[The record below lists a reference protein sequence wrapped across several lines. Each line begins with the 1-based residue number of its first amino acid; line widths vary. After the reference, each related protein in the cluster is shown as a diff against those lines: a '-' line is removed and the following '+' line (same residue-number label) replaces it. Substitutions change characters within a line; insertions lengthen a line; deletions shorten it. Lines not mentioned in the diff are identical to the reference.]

1 MTRIA
6 AAHMGGSLAQA
17 QTGTAVAVAR
27 AKALGYLRKVPSDR
41 ATPVVV
47 PERFNAAAFF
57 LDRHLSEGRGGRTAF
72 RFAGRAVTYEDVG
85 RRANRLGNA
94 LRARGVAI
102 EQRVLLAL
110 PDRPEF
116 AEAFWGA
123 MKLGAVP
130 VPVSEALS
138 ADEYAFI
145 LNDSRARAVV
155 SGEGAAE
162 AILSVRAPCPW
173 LAAVI
178 AVGRPR
184 RGALAYERLLE
195 RASAELSLP
204 TRVGTT
210 WRSGL
215 RLGRRGRPR
224 PRCTFI
230 TTSFTRRSWSGRGS
244 SESAPTTSSSRSR
257 SSTSALASAMR
268 SISRRAWA
276 PRPCSCPSAP
286 TPHRSSR

>member
-1 MTRIA
+1 MKRIA
-6 AAHMGGSLAQA
+6 VARMGGSLAQA
-17 QTGTAVAVAR
+17 QIGTAVAVAR

-41 ATPVVV
+41 ATPVDV

-57 LDRHLSEGRGGRTAF
+57 LDRHLIEGRGGRTAF

-138 ADEYAFI
+138 AD
-145 LNDSRARAVV
+145 R
-155 SGEGAAE
+155 
-162 AILSVRAPCPW
+162 VR
-173 LAAVI
+173 L
-178 AVGRPR
+178 RP
-184 RGALAYERLLE
+184 ER
-195 RASAELSLP
+195 
-204 TRVGTT
+204 
-210 WRSGL
+210 
-215 RLGRRGRPR
+215 
-224 PRCTFI
+224 
-230 TTSFTRRSWSGRGS
+230 
-244 SESAPTTSSSRSR
+244 
-257 SSTSALASAMR
+257 
-268 SISRRAWA
+268 
-276 PRPCSCPSAP
+276 
-286 TPHRSSR
+286 